1 MFVLQ
6 VTVLLVSLKAA
17 GVGLN
22 LFAASHVIITDPWWN
37 PFMEDQAIGRAH
49 RIGQTCPVTVY
60 RLVVKD
66 DTIYLDN
73 EKGGTIEERV
83 LKLQVRSTLLF
94 PTILF
99 LKSWA
104 ILLHNGHASYSFCEC
119 NTFC

>member
-1 MFVLQ
+1 

-17 GVGLN
+17 GVGLS

-49 RIGQTCPVTVY
+49 RIGQTRPITVY
-60 RLVVKD
+60 RLVVK
-66 DTIYLDN
+66 
-73 EKGGTIEERV
+73 GTIEEFV
-83 LKLQVRSTLLF
+83 LKRWVRSTLLF

-104 ILLHNGHASYSFCEC
+104 ILLHNGHASYCFCEC
-119 NTFC
+119 NTFY